1 MRQRVLSMILV
12 GVVVLAFGVQL
23 RAQSPA
29 PSKAADA
36 PRSSP
41 KKDLT
46 GVWLLARGQP
56 GDNDAFT
63 VEPAPMKP
71 WAQEIF
77 NYNIRPYDDE
87 LRARDEVNPQIRC
100 IPYSFPRVV
109 IAGARPFE
117 ILDVPGRVVI
127 LYERDHW
134 VRQIW
139 MDQEHPPDY
148 PPSFMGHST
157 GRWDGDALVVD
168 TIHLRGKNNWLDSA
182 GHLISDAM
190 HIVERYR
197 RTAPDTLVIDYR
209 FEDPNVYTKPW
220 TGQRAFKLQP
230 TRPGFPGIMEDVMCE
245 DPLGKGGQ

>member
-157 GRWDGDALVVD
+157 GRRVHPHAHRRCRHGPD
-168 TIHLRGKNNWLDSA
+168 RGIRRGSRRA
-182 GHLISDAM
+182 RPRP
-190 HIVERYR
+190 IVHHR
-197 RTAPDTLVIDYR
+197 
-209 FEDPNVYTKPW
+209 
-220 TGQRAFKLQP
+220 
-230 TRPGFPGIMEDVMCE
+230 
-245 DPLGKGGQ
+245 